1 MALGADTLWDKTEV
15 DDLMD
20 PQPSLSK
27 KVKTLLIG
35 DSRDLQDRSLFHAL
49 TLSAFLAWIGMGADG
64 LSSSCYGP
72 EEAFLALGG
81 HNYLALLVALASVAT
96 VLVIST
102 SYTHI
107 IELFPSGGG
116 GYLVASKLLNPTLG
130 MVSGCALLI
139 DYVLTIAL
147 SVSSG
152 ADALFSFL
160 PLEWQV
166 FRLPFAL
173 FGVLLLT
180 VMNLR
185 GVRESVVPLIPIM
198 LAFVVTHVFAIL
210 YAIGSHAP
218 NLPEILSTTVSDVS
232 ESHSEL
238 GLLGLF
244 FLLLRSYSFG
254 AGTYT
259 GIEAVSNGLPMIRQP
274 RVENGKKTMRY
285 MALSLSF
292 MVLGLMIAY
301 LLFHV
306 EHVPG
311 KTLNAVLFDRMTSGW
326 GSWGTT
332 FVTVTLLSEAALL
345 FVAAQTGF
353 LDGPRVLAN
362 MALDRWFPSRFSMLS
377 DRLVSQNGILMM
389 GGIAF
394 LLVLLSRGS
403 VRFLVVLYSITVF
416 ITFCLSQLGMVRH
429 WWQVRISERGWLR
442 KLTINGIG
450 LVLTSFILVSM
461 SILKFDQGGWLTL
474 LVLGLLVAVALG
486 VRRHYRYTAQQLH
499 RLDELLVG
507 ATAVSEKSA
516 EAPPEA
522 VPYNPKAKTAV
533 LLVNGFNGLGLH
545 TLLSVIRL
553 FEGTFKNF
561 VFVQIGTI
569 DVGNFKGSSEIDNL
583 TGHITTEGNRYV
595 RYLQHH
601 GFYAESMVAIGVDVV
616 EEVERL
622 VPEIMAKYPK
632 AVLFGGQLVF
642 EHDSMLT
649 RLLHNYTIF
658 SVQKRLYHQ
667 GIPIVILPIR
677 VGAS

>member
-1 MALGADTLWDKTEV
+1 MT
-15 DDLMD
+15 D

-35 DSRDLQDRSLFHAL
+35 DSRDLKDRSLFHAL
-49 TLSAFLAWIGMGADG
+49 SLTAFLAWIGMGADG

-102 SYTHI
+102 CYTHI

-116 GYLVASKLLNPTLG
+116 GYLVASKLLSPTLG

-160 PLEWQV
+160 PIEWQG

-180 VMNLR
+180 VVNLR
-185 GVRESVVPLIPIM
+185 GIRESVVPLIPIM
-198 LAFVVTHVFAIL
+198 LIFVATHVFAVL
-210 YAIGSHAP
+210 YAVGTHIP
-218 NLPEILSTTVSDVS
+218 NLPEIITTTGRDISQTQ
-232 ESHSEL
+232 EEI
-238 GLLGLF
+238 GLMGLI

-259 GIEAVSNGLPMIRQP
+259 GIEAVSNGLPLIRHP
-274 RVENGKKTMRY
+274 RVENGKKTMFY

-292 MVLGLMIAY
+292 MVLGLMVAY

-306 EHVPG
+306 EHSPG
-311 KTLNAVLFDRMTSGW
+311 RTLNAVLFERISAGW
-326 GSWGTT
+326 GGWGTA
-332 FVTVTLLSEAALL
+332 FVTVTLMSEAALL

-353 LDGPRVLAN
+353 LGGPRVLAN
-362 MALDRWFPSRFSMLS
+362 MAIDRWFPSRFSMLS
-377 DRLVSQNGILMM
+377 DRLVTQNGILMM

-394 LLVLLSRGS
+394 LLVLFSRGS
-403 VRFLVVLYSITVF
+403 VRFLIVLYSITVF
-416 ITFCLSQLGMVRH
+416 ITFFLAQLGMVRH
-429 WWQVRISERGWLR
+429 WWQARMSERRWVN
-442 KLTINGIG
+442 KLTVNSIG
-450 LVLTSFILVSM
+450 LVLTGFILASM
-461 SILKFDQGGWLTL
+461 SILKFNEGGWLTL
-474 LVLGLLVAVALG
+474 LVTGSLVAIALG
-486 VRRHYRYTAQQLH
+486 IKRHYRYTAQQLH

-516 EAPPEA
+516 DVPPEA

-583 TGHITTEGNRYV
+583 TEHITSEGERYV

-622 VPEIMAKYPK
+622 VPEIMEKYPK

-642 EHDSMLT
+642 ERESMLT
-649 RLLHNYTIF
+649 RFLHNYTIF